1 MSSTRRIDASRANGA
16 RSRGPVTESG
26 KQISS
31 QNARRH
37 ALLAR
42 IVVLKNESPDGF
54 AEVLTDHLDR
64 FQPADGV
71 EFGVVEEMV
80 AAWWR
85 MRRAWS
91 IETRL
96 LDACFDVPDPG
107 DGDSL
112 LAATFKNVDDSH
124 GLALL
129 YRYETRLHCIYQRG
143 LRNLQLLRST
153 QIPNEPNP
161 ISEQLS
167 PAPEPPPA
175 PTPISTPLPPEV
187 HPVDAPTQP
196 RQPAAQALVPQPLV
210 AQAFSLR
217 CRHSRPHSSVALPFP
232 PSTAARTHSH
242 GLIGYKRSLCAN
254 GMAR

>member
-1 MSSTRRIDASRANGA
+1 MAPAPA
-16 RSRGPVTESG
+16 
-26 KQISS
+26 S

-54 AEVLTDHLDR
+54 AEVLTDHLNR

-71 EFGVVEEMV
+71 EFGIVEEMV

-129 YRYETRLHCIYQRG
+129 HRYETRLHCIYQRG
-143 LRNLQLLRST
+143 LRNLQLLRSA

-161 ISEQLS
+161 ISEHL
-167 PAPEPPPA
+167 PVPEPPTEPLPA
-175 PTPISTPLPPEV
+175 APQVVDPPTPSQAS
-187 HPVDAPTQP
+187 PVP
-196 RQPAAQALVPQPLV
+196 QAVPQPLV

-217 CRHSRPHSSVALPFP
+217 CRHSWRHSSSHSMPLPSP
-232 PSTAARTHSH
+232 PSKPPPTRPNKLRPPAARAYPQR
-242 GLIGYKRSLCAN
+242 LI
-254 GMAR
+254 

>member
-129 YRYETRLHCIYQRG
+129 HRYETRLHCIYQRG

-167 PAPEPPPA
+167 PAPEPPPDPLPA
-175 PTPISTPLPPEV
+175 APQVIDPPTPSQASPVPQTAPRPLV
-187 HPVDAPTQP
+187 A
-196 RQPAAQALVPQPLV
+196 QPLV
-210 AQAFSLR
+210 PQAFSLR
-217 CRHSRPHSSVALPFP
+217 CRHSWRHSSSQALYF
-232 PSTAARTHSH
+232 A
-242 GLIGYKRSLCAN
+242 
-254 GMAR
+254 MAGCPA

>member
-1 MSSTRRIDASRANGA
+1 MAPAPA
-16 RSRGPVTESG
+16 
-26 KQISS
+26 S

-54 AEVLTDHLDR
+54 AEVLTDHLNR

-71 EFGVVEEMV
+71 EFGIVEEMV

-112 LAATFKNVDDSH
+112 LAATFKNDADSH

-129 YRYETRLHCIYQRG
+129 HRYETRLHSMYQRG
-143 LRNLQLLRST
+143 LKNLILLRT
-153 QIPNEPNP
+153 MKLPNEPNP
-161 ISEQLS
+161 ISEHSTASLAGDVPAPDSGATGPVGGVLAPEVPEPAPDQPAPAPAAAPNHALRNEPNPISEHSS
-167 PAPEPPPA
+167 PAPSPRPVA
-175 PTPISTPLPPEV
+175 PSLPP
-187 HPVDAPTQP
+187 
-196 RQPAAQALVPQPLV
+196 RY
-210 AQAFSLR
+210 SLE
-217 CRHSRPHSSVALPFP
+217 LP
-232 PSTAARTHSH
+232 
-242 GLIGYKRSLCAN
+242 
-254 GMAR
+254 

>member
-161 ISEQLS
+161 ISEQL
-167 PAPEPPPA
+167 PVPEPPTDPLPA
-175 PTPISTPLPPEV
+175 APQVIDPPTPSQASPVPQTAPRPLV
-187 HPVDAPTQP
+187 AQP
-196 RQPAAQALVPQPLV
+196 LVAQPLV

-217 CRHSRPHSSVALPFP
+217 CRHSWRHSSSQALYF
-232 PSTAARTHSH
+232 A
-242 GLIGYKRSLCAN
+242 
-254 GMAR
+254 MAGCPA